1 MEQYNVNLKQ
11 LAYGVGLI
19 FNGALEV
26 MRSLADENG
35 NLALAPEENKPSSS
49 EGEESKKPNDPAE
62 KEPEVDLVEVRTIL
76 ASLAKKGLTKEVKNL
91 LAQHGGSKLSDVDP
105 ANYAALLTAAKELDS
120 DA

>member
-35 NLALAPEENKPSSS
+35 NLALAPEENKPSPA
-49 EGEESKKPNDPAE
+49 EGAQKPNVPAE

-91 LAQHGGSKLSDVDP
+91 LAQHGGAKLSDIDP
-105 ANYAALLTAAKELDS
+105 ANYAGLLTAAKELDS